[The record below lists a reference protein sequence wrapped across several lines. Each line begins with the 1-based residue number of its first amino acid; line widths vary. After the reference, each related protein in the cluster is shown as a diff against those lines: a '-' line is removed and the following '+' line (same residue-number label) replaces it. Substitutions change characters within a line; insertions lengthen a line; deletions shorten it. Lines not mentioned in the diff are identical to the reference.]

1 VNGSLQTHTR
11 IHTGDTPYECDI
23 CGKGFSAN
31 GNLQTHIRTCKLEF
45 TLNPLPHI
53 SHL

>member
-23 CGKGFSAN
+23 CGKVFN
-31 GNLQTHIRTCKLEF
+31 QNHHLQTHIRTHTGDRPVYHQYVF
-45 TLNPLPHI
+45 
-53 SHL
+53 